1 MPSSLVTRIRTRAT
15 LGARGYERALVHGVF
30 TGRWP
35 PRRNRPAGPH
45 GDPSHGFLTKSWKGT
60 SVHRVLIA
68 EDDRRVRSSLER
80 ALTLEGYEVV
90 TTGDGASALQL
101 HAERPAD
108 LLLLDVSMPNA
119 DGLSVCR
126 RLRAQGDD
134 TPVLMLTARHEVHDR
149 VAGLDAG
156 ADDYVVKPFALD
168 ELLARLRARLRS
180 TVTDEG
186 DLLVLDD
193 LRIDVAGRLA
203 TRQGRV
209 LDLSRTEFDLLEVL
223 VGNAG
228 VVLSRDQLYAMVWDG
243 VLETDSKTLDVYVG
257 YLRKKLE
264 VDGATRLLHTVR
276 GMGYVARAGDG

>member
-1 MPSSLVTRIRTRAT
+1 M
-15 LGARGYERALVHGVF
+15 
-30 TGRWP
+30 
-35 PRRNRPAGPH
+35 
-45 GDPSHGFLTKSWKGT
+45 
-60 SVHRVLIA
+60 HRVLIA

-90 TTGDGASALQL
+90 TAGDGASALQL

-126 RLRAQGDD
+126 QLRAQGDD

-149 VAGLDAG
+149 VTGLDAG

-180 TVTDEG
+180 PVTDDG

-243 VLETDSKTLDVYVG
+243 ALEIDSKTLDVYVG

-276 GMGYVARAGDG
+276 GMGYVARAGGG

>member
-1 MPSSLVTRIRTRAT
+1 
-15 LGARGYERALVHGVF
+15 
-30 TGRWP
+30 
-35 PRRNRPAGPH
+35 
-45 GDPSHGFLTKSWKGT
+45 
-60 SVHRVLIA
+60 VHRVLIA

-90 TTGDGASALQL
+90 TAGDGASALQL

-108 LLLLDVSMPNA
+108 LLLLDVSMPNV

-134 TPVLMLTARHEVHDR
+134 TQVLMLTARHELHDR

-180 TVTDEG
+180 AVTDDG

-193 LRIDVAGRLA
+193 LRIDLAGRLA

-209 LDLSRTEFDLLEVL
+209 LDLSRTEFDLLKVL

-228 VVLSRDQLYAMVWDG
+228 VVLSRGQLYDMVWDG
-243 VLETDSKTLDVYVG
+243 ALETDSKTLDVYVG

-276 GMGYVARAGDG
+276 GMGYVARAGGG

>member
-1 MPSSLVTRIRTRAT
+1 
-15 LGARGYERALVHGVF
+15 
-30 TGRWP
+30 
-35 PRRNRPAGPH
+35 
-45 GDPSHGFLTKSWKGT
+45 
-60 SVHRVLIA
+60 
-68 EDDRRVRSSLER
+68 
-80 ALTLEGYEVV
+80 
-90 TTGDGASALQL
+90 
-101 HAERPAD
+101 
-108 LLLLDVSMPNA
+108 
-119 DGLSVCR
+119 
-126 RLRAQGDD
+126 
-134 TPVLMLTARHEVHDR
+134 MLTARHEVHDR

-180 TVTDEG
+180 AVTDEG

-264 VDGATRLLHTVR
+264 VDGAGRLLHTVR